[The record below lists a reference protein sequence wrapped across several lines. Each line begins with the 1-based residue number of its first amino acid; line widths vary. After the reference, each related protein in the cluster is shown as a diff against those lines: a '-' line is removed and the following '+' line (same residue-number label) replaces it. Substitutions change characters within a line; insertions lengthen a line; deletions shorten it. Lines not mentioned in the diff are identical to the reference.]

1 MIMKSEVE
9 YFIYNYLNR
18 LFGPKYL
25 LDDRTDLTKDLGL
38 SSMELLEFV
47 MDGETRFNIFIDPSR
62 FQQYRSIW
70 TIVSVITNIIREQH
84 GF

>member
-9 YFIYNYLNR
+9 NFIYSYLTR

-25 LDDRTDLTKDLGL
+25 LDYRTDLTKDLGL
-38 SSMELLEFV
+38 SSMDLLQIV
-47 MDGETRFNIFIDPSR
+47 MEVETRFNIFIDPSR
-62 FQQYRSIW
+62 FQQDRSIG
-70 TIVSVITNIIREQH
+70 TIVNVITNIIREQH

>member
-9 YFIYNYLNR
+9 NFIYNYLNR

-25 LDDRTDLTKDLGL
+25 LDNRTDLTKDLGL

-62 FQQYRSIW
+62 LQQDRSIG
-70 TIVSVITNIIREQH
+70 TIVNVITNIIREQH

>member
-1 MIMKSEVE
+1 MIMKGEVE
-9 YFIYNYLNR
+9 YFIYSYLNR

-38 SSMELLEFV
+38 SSMDLLQIV
-47 MDGETRFNIFIDPSR
+47 MDVETRFNIFIDPSR
-62 FQQYRSIW
+62 FQQDRSI
-70 TIVSVITNIIREQH
+70 VNVITNIIREQH

>member
-9 YFIYNYLNR
+9 YFIYSYLTR

-25 LDDRTDLTKDLGL
+25 LDYRTDLTKDLGL
-38 SSMELLEFV
+38 SSMDLLQIV
-47 MDGETRFNIFIDPSR
+47 MDVETRFNIFIDPSQ
-62 FQQYRSIW
+62 FQQDRSIG

>member
-9 YFIYNYLNR
+9 YFIYSYLNR

-25 LDDRTDLTKDLGL
+25 LDDGTDLTKDLGL

-62 FQQYRSIW
+62 FQQDRSIG

>member
-9 YFIYNYLNR
+9 YFIYSYLTR
-18 LFGPKYL
+18 LYGPKYL
-25 LDDRTDLTKDLGL
+25 LDYRTDLTKDLGL
-38 SSMELLEFV
+38 SSMDLLQIV
-47 MDGETRFNIFIDPSR
+47 MDVETRFNIFIDLSR
-62 FQQYRSIW
+62 FQQDRSIG

>member
-9 YFIYNYLNR
+9 YFIYSYLTR
-18 LFGPKYL
+18 LSGPKYL
-25 LDDRTDLTKDLGL
+25 LDYRTDLTKDLGL
-38 SSMELLEFV
+38 SSMDLLQIV
-47 MDGETRFNIFIDPSR
+47 MDVETRFNIFIDLSR
-62 FQQYRSIW
+62 FQQDRSIG

>member
-25 LDDRTDLTKDLGL
+25 LDDRTDLTKDLVL
-38 SSMELLEFV
+38 SIIELLEFV

-62 FQQYRSIW
+62 FQQDRSIG
-70 TIVSVITNIIREQH
+70 TIVNVITNIIREQH

>member
-9 YFIYNYLNR
+9 NFIYSYLTR
-18 LFGPKYL
+18 LFGLKYL
-25 LDDRTDLTKDLGL
+25 LDYRTDLTKDLGL
-38 SSMELLEFV
+38 SSMDILQFV

-62 FQQYRSIW
+62 FQQDRSIGS
-70 TIVSVITNIIREQH
+70 IVSVITNIIREQH